1 MNGKNL
7 GLKSQISKEID
18 IFPFSPFF
26 FFLFPFFFFL
36 SFLLSNHASLSLSR
50 YVLSASSFSSQE
62 RLDFSQ
68 GSRVSFLDI
77 DAPSKSQFLL
87 PTWLNVGRAEV
98 TSFHKEISSF
108 CFKIFPFV
116 LMLQPCK

>member
-26 FFLFPFFFFL
+26 FFLFLFPFFSPFFSPITPPSISVCAL
-36 SFLLSNHASLSLSR
+36 GQQFFVSRASRFLP
-50 YVLSASSFSSQE
+50 
-62 RLDFSQ
+62 